1 MIKVWILMVFLTMP
15 TLNTVRYMGE
25 LTYSLEDCELRA
37 SLKTGWMEEW
47 AHRTEVDMYDFDVQC
62 IETKMFNPNPAKDI
76 NWLRP

>member
-37 SLKTGWMEEW
+37 SLKTVWMEEW
-47 AHRTEVDMYDFDVQC
+47 AAEKQKLICM
-62 IETKMFNPNPAKDI
+62 ILMFNA
-76 NWLRP
+76 